1 MQSRRLTHLSLLDE
15 KRAVEDV
22 FDGRGEAVPVED
34 EGEVVYRLLPALL
47 VPGHNGREWLQVVKI
62 NLHNGH

>member
-34 EGEVVYRLLPALL
+34 EGEVVHRLLPTLL
-47 VPGHNGREWLQVVKI
+47 VPGHNGRKWSHGVTI
-62 NLHNGH
+62 LHNGH

>member
-34 EGEVVYRLLPALL
+34 EGEVVHRLLPALL
-47 VPGHNGREWLQVVKI
+47 VPGHNGR
-62 NLHNGH
+62 